1 MCVAQVGNEKTE
13 GTGLVFLAEE
23 GETEMTTVFIRN
35 KYNKAIENALELPAW
50 VWGGVS
56 DLSRLQG
63 VSPSTVMKRAISE
76 YIAKY
81 YKPSIVCSK
90 LGSETLRCA

>member
-1 MCVAQVGNEKTE
+1 MCVAQIGNEKTE

-63 VSPSTVMKRAISE
+63 VSPSTVMKRAISA
-76 YIAKY
+76 YIARY
-81 YKPSIVCSK
+81 YKHSIVCSK

>member
-1 MCVAQVGNEKTE
+1 MCVAQVGNEKSE
-13 GTGLVFLAEE
+13 ATGLVFLAEE

-63 VSPSTVMKRAISE
+63 VSPSTVMKRAISA
-76 YIAKY
+76 YIARY
-81 YKPSIVCSK
+81 YKHSIVCSK
-90 LGSETLRCA
+90 LDSETIRCA

>member
-1 MCVAQVGNEKTE
+1 MCVARVGNEKSE

-35 KYNKAIENALELPAW
+35 KYNKAIENTLEPPAW

-63 VSPSTVMKRAISE
+63 VSPSTVMKRAISA
-76 YIAKY
+76 YLASVLNCK
-81 YKPSIVCSK
+81 
-90 LGSETLRCA
+90 

>member
-1 MCVAQVGNEKTE
+1 MCVARVGNEKSE

-63 VSPSTVMKRAISE
+63 VSPSTVMKRAISA
-76 YIAKY
+76 YIARY
-81 YKPSIVCSK
+81 YKHSIVCSK

>member
-1 MCVAQVGNEKTE
+1 
-13 GTGLVFLAEE
+13 
-23 GETEMTTVFIRN
+23 MTTVFIRN

-63 VSPSTVMKRAISE
+63 VSPSTVMKRAISA
-76 YIAKY
+76 YIARY

>member
-35 KYNKAIENALELPAW
+35 KYNKAIEYALGLPAW

-63 VSPSTVMKRAISE
+63 VSPSTVMKRAISA

-81 YKPSIVCSK
+81 YKHSIVCSK

>member
-1 MCVAQVGNEKTE
+1 
-13 GTGLVFLAEE
+13 
-23 GETEMTTVFIRN
+23 MTTVFIRN

-81 YKPSIVCSK
+81 YKHSIVCSK

>member
-13 GTGLVFLAEE
+13 GTGLVFLADE

-63 VSPSTVMKRAISE
+63 VSPSTVMKRAISA
-76 YIAKY
+76 YIARY
-81 YKPSIVCSK
+81 YKHSIVCSK
-90 LGSETLRCA
+90 LGSEALRCA

>member
-1 MCVAQVGNEKTE
+1 MPTEPQKRGHGGSGETPDVRCLGRQRKTD

-63 VSPSTVMKRAISE
+63 VSPSTVMKRAISA
-76 YIAKY
+76 YIA
-81 YKPSIVCSK
+81 
-90 LGSETLRCA
+90 R

>member
-1 MCVAQVGNEKTE
+1 
-13 GTGLVFLAEE
+13 
-23 GETEMTTVFIRN
+23 MTTVFIRN

-63 VSPSTVMKRAISE
+63 VSPSTVMKRAISA

-81 YKPSIVCSK
+81 YKHSIVCSK

>member
-1 MCVAQVGNEKTE
+1 
-13 GTGLVFLAEE
+13 
-23 GETEMTTVFIRN
+23 MTTVFIRN
-35 KYNKAIENALELPAW
+35 KHTKAIENALDHPAW

-63 VSPSTVMKRAISE
+63 VSPSTVMKRAISA

-81 YKPSIVCSK
+81 YKHSIVCSK

>member
-35 KYNKAIENALELPAW
+35 KHTKAIENALDLPAW
-50 VWGGVS
+50 VCGGIS
-56 DLSRLQG
+56 DLSSLHG
-63 VSPSTVMKRAISE
+63 VSPSTVMKRAISA
-76 YIAKY
+76 YIARY
-81 YKPSIVCSK
+81 YKHSIVCSK

>member
-35 KYNKAIENALELPAW
+35 KHTKAIENALDLPAW

-63 VSPSTVMKRAISE
+63 VSPRTVMKRAISE
-76 YIAKY
+76 YIAK
-81 YKPSIVCSK
+81 
-90 LGSETLRCA
+90 

>member
-50 VWGGVS
+50 VWGGIS
-56 DLSRLQG
+56 DLSSRQG
-63 VSPSTVMKRAISE
+63 VSPSTLMKRALSA

-81 YKPSIVCSK
+81 HKHGIVCSK

>member
-56 DLSRLQG
+56 DLARLQG
-63 VSPSTVMKRAISE
+63 VSPSTIMKRALSA
-76 YIAKY
+76 YIAKH
-81 YKPSIVCSK
+81 YKHSIVCSK

>member
-1 MCVAQVGNEKTE
+1 
-13 GTGLVFLAEE
+13 
-23 GETEMTTVFIRN
+23 MTTVFIRN

-63 VSPSTVMKRAISE
+63 VSPSTVMKRAISA
-76 YIAKY
+76 YIARY
-81 YKPSIVCSK
+81 YKHSIVCSK

>member
-63 VSPSTVMKRAISE
+63 VSPSTVMKRAISA

-81 YKPSIVCSK
+81 YKHSIVCSK

>member
-1 MCVAQVGNEKTE
+1 MCVARVGNEKSE

-63 VSPSTVMKRAISE
+63 VSPSTVMKRAISA
-76 YIAKY
+76 YIARY
-81 YKPSIVCSK
+81 YKHSIVCSK
-90 LGSETLRCA
+90 LGSEALRCA

>member
-63 VSPSTVMKRAISE
+63 VSPSTVMKRAISA
-76 YIAKY
+76 YIARY
-81 YKPSIVCSK
+81 YKHSIVCSK
-90 LGSETLRCA
+90 LGSETFRCA

>member
-35 KYNKAIENALELPAW
+35 KHTKAIENALELPAW

-63 VSPSTVMKRAISE
+63 VSPSTVMKRAISA
-76 YIAKY
+76 YSARY
-81 YKPSIVCSK
+81 YKHSIVCSK

>member
-1 MCVAQVGNEKTE
+1 MCVARVGNEKTE

-63 VSPSTVMKRAISE
+63 VSPSTVMKRAISA
-76 YIAKY
+76 YIARY
-81 YKPSIVCSK
+81 YKHSIVCSK

>member
-1 MCVAQVGNEKTE
+1 
-13 GTGLVFLAEE
+13 
-23 GETEMTTVFIRN
+23 MTTVFIRN

-56 DLSRLQG
+56 DLSRLLG
-63 VSPSTVMKRAISE
+63 VSPSTVMKRAISA

-81 YKPSIVCSK
+81 HKHGIVCSK
-90 LGSETLRCA
+90 LGSEPLRCA

>member
-50 VWGGVS
+50 VWDGVS

-63 VSPSTVMKRAISE
+63 VSPSTVMKRAISA
-76 YIAKY
+76 YIARY
-81 YKPSIVCSK
+81 YKHSIVCSK

>member
-1 MCVAQVGNEKTE
+1 M
-13 GTGLVFLAEE
+13 
-23 GETEMTTVFIRN
+23 MTVFIRN

-63 VSPSTVMKRAISE
+63 VSPSTVMKRAISV
-76 YIAKY
+76 YIARY
-81 YKPSIVCSK
+81 YKHSIVCSK

>member
-56 DLSRLQG
+56 DLARLQG
-63 VSPSTVMKRAISE
+63 VSPSTIMKRALSA
-76 YIAKY
+76 YIAKQ
-81 YKPSIVCSK
+81 YKHSIVCSK

>member
-35 KYNKAIENALELPAW
+35 KHTKAIENALELPAW

>member
-63 VSPSTVMKRAISE
+63 VSPSTVMKRAISA
-76 YIAKY
+76 YIARY
-81 YKPSIVCSK
+81 YKHSIVCSK
-90 LGSETLRCA
+90 LGSEALRCA

>member
-35 KYNKAIENALELPAW
+35 KYNKAIENALELPSW

-56 DLSRLQG
+56 DLARLQG
-63 VSPSTVMKRAISE
+63 VSPSTVIKRAISA

-81 YKPSIVCSK
+81 YKHSIVCSK

>member
-35 KYNKAIENALELPAW
+35 KHTTAIENALDLPVW
-50 VWGGVS
+50 V
-56 DLSRLQG
+56 
-63 VSPSTVMKRAISE
+63 
-76 YIAKY
+76 
-81 YKPSIVCSK
+81 
-90 LGSETLRCA
+90 

>member
-63 VSPSTVMKRAISE
+63 VSPSTVMKRAISA
-76 YIAKY
+76 YIARY

>member
-63 VSPSTVMKRAISE
+63 VSPSTVMKRAISA
-76 YIAKY
+76 YIARY
-81 YKPSIVCSK
+81 YKHSIVCSK
-90 LGSETLRCA
+90 IGSETLRCA

>member
-1 MCVAQVGNEKTE
+1 
-13 GTGLVFLAEE
+13 
-23 GETEMTTVFIRN
+23 MTTVFIRN

-63 VSPSTVMKRAISE
+63 VSPSTVMKRAISA
-76 YIAKY
+76 YIARY
-81 YKPSIVCSK
+81 YKHSIVCSK
-90 LGSETLRCA
+90 LGSEALRCA

>member
-63 VSPSTVMKRAISE
+63 VSPSTVMKRAISA
-76 YIAKY
+76 YIARY
-81 YKPSIVCSK
+81 YKHSIVCSK

>member
-1 MCVAQVGNEKTE
+1 
-13 GTGLVFLAEE
+13 
-23 GETEMTTVFIRN
+23 MTTVFIRN

-63 VSPSTVMKRAISE
+63 VSPRTVMKRAISE

>member
-13 GTGLVFLAEE
+13 GTGFVFLAEE

-35 KYNKAIENALELPAW
+35 KHTKAIENALDLPAW
-50 VWGGVS
+50 VWGGIS
-56 DLSRLQG
+56 DLSSLHG
-63 VSPSTVMKRAISE
+63 VSPSTVMKRAISA
-76 YIAKY
+76 YIVRY
-81 YKPSIVCSK
+81 YKHSIVCSK